1 MSLSIYDPQKGCF
14 VLKQWKPET
23 VNAFHPDYVK
33 THMPDLLK
41 EFRTIQA
48 NKEDRESKAPR
59 KHVKTFAP
67 KVSKQGHVNSKT
79 SRLMTM
85 AEVTEELLKKT
96 TFHIYSKARPS
107 K

>member
-14 VLKQWKPET
+14 VLKQFKPET
-23 VNAFHPDYVK
+23 VNAFHPDYMK
-33 THMPDLLK
+33 THHPDFMR

-48 NKEDRESKAPR
+48 NQEERASKAPR
-59 KHVKTFAP
+59 KHVKVFTPKAP
-67 KVSKQGHVNSKT
+67 KTGIRTKANQ
-79 SRLMTM
+79 RMTM

>member
-1 MSLSIYDPQKGCF
+1 MNLSVYDPQKGCF

-23 VNAFHPDYVK
+23 VNAFHPDYIK
-33 THMPDLLK
+33 THEPDLMK
-41 EFRTIQA
+41 NFRTIQA
-48 NKEDRESKAPR
+48 NQEERASKTPR

-67 KVSKQGHVNSKT
+67 KVSKQGHINSKT
-79 SRLMTM
+79 NRRMTM

-96 TFHIYSKARPS
+96 TFHIYSKARVS

>member
-14 VLKQWKPET
+14 VLKQFKPET
-23 VNAFHPDYVK
+23 VNAFHPDYMK
-33 THMPDLLK
+33 THHPDFMR

-48 NKEDRESKAPR
+48 NQEERASKAPR
-59 KHVKTFAP
+59 KHVKVFTPKAP
-67 KVSKQGHVNSKT
+67 KTGIRTKANQ
-79 SRLMTM
+79 RMTM

-96 TFHIYSKARPS
+96 NFHIYSKARVS

>member
-33 THMPDLLK
+33 THMPDLMK

-48 NKEDRESKAPR
+48 NQEERASKAPR
-59 KHVKTFAP
+59 KHVKVFTPKAP
-67 KVSKQGHVNSKT
+67 NTHIRSKANQ
-79 SRLMTM
+79 RMTM

-96 TFHIYSKARPS
+96 TFHIYSKARSS